1 MSKTAKET
9 EKRQVQGKVDDD
21 RRYTVEAAIIK
32 VMKARRKIEYVNLV
46 AETTK
51 MLACRFN
58 PDPTQVKQRIEHLME
73 RGYMERDTEDKRIL
87 KYVA

>member
-1 MSKTAKET
+1 
-9 EKRQVQGKVDDD
+9 VQGKVDDD

-51 MLACRFN
+51 MLAARFN
-58 PDPTQVKQRIEHLME
+58 PDPT
-73 RGYMERDTEDKRIL
+73 
-87 KYVA
+87 